1 MILLLLG
8 IAIGYLCYDLLRSI
22 LKSGISEAAHA
33 AKYLNRTYETV
44 KEDIEDA
51 LAEGRS
57 GRSGRSSKKD

>member
-8 IAIGYLCYDLLRSI
+8 IVIGYLCYDFLRSI
-22 LKSGISEAAHA
+22 LKGGISEAARA
-33 AKYLNRTYETV
+33 AKHLNRTYETV

-57 GRSGRSSKKD
+57 GRSSKKD